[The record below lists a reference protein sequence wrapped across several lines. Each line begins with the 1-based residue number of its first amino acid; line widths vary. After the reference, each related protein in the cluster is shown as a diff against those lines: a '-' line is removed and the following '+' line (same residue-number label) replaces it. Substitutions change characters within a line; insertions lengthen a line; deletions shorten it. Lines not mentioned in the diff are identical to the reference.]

1 MRYNMGMAF
10 SFFPRNKK
18 KEELILV
25 CDVGSASAGC
35 ALVAVSPDAKSK
47 ILFDARADMV
57 FQEELDLARFQ
68 DAVVKAVGD
77 AAASV
82 LKKGIPHLAFTRF
95 GMNRVPKKIF
105 CVLSSPWYA
114 TQTRVREE
122 KRAEPFRITEKIIN
136 DLIESEIEAFK
147 KSPDVAR
154 IIGQED
160 ILVIEKKAIQV
171 KLNGYATRIPVGK
184 EGHNINVAVLVSA
197 VPRKIATRIAD
208 AIRGVFHSR
217 DVIFSSFALAA
228 FDVMRSVPNMPHSFL
243 FLDISGELSDVSLV
257 KDGVLLETIT
267 FPVGKKTILRSL
279 ATDLNVTAGEAFSLL
294 RLSYE
299 GRASA
304 AHTQKIETALMR
316 AGGEWMDA
324 FRGALLRISRDIA
337 IPGAVYFTSDH
348 DLEDWFAKLIIKD
361 EFRQFTMTDEP
372 FSAIAVNAAFLHE
385 MCTFDQRAG
394 RDPFLMI
401 GSIFANRQIEV

>member
-10 SFFPRNKK
+10 SFSREIKK

-160 ILVIEKKAIQV
+160 ILVIEKK
-171 KLNGYATRIPVGK
+171 R
-184 EGHNINVAVLVSA
+184 
-197 VPRKIATRIAD
+197 
-208 AIRGVFHSR
+208 
-217 DVIFSSFALAA
+217 
-228 FDVMRSVPNMPHSFL
+228 
-243 FLDISGELSDVSLV
+243 
-257 KDGVLLETIT
+257 
-267 FPVGKKTILRSL
+267 
-279 ATDLNVTAGEAFSLL
+279 
-294 RLSYE
+294 
-299 GRASA
+299 
-304 AHTQKIETALMR
+304 
-316 AGGEWMDA
+316 
-324 FRGALLRISRDIA
+324 FR
-337 IPGAVYFTSDH
+337 
-348 DLEDWFAKLIIKD
+348 
-361 EFRQFTMTDEP
+361 
-372 FSAIAVNAAFLHE
+372 
-385 MCTFDQRAG
+385 
-394 RDPFLMI
+394 
-401 GSIFANRQIEV
+401 